1 MASKPINLAHFKVV
15 VPSQLCH
22 ERSHR
27 SRLTGQ
33 ERSTRS
39 RSRTWSTIVFVTI
52 SETGRRCGLTGAG
65 DGGPAAQEQLTS
77 PNRPV
82 GPVSASRPESQRTWV
97 PVRTEHTAR
106 PGKTNARK
114 ATQVRCCCPVSQK
127 THVCHPAT
135 YSYPLGKD
143 YILSQGNKYGC
154 LIVQELNITLI
165 HPTCCETTSA
175 PPASG
180 LGSWNLQFFPQGRA
194 APAKLWSGSRVN
206 K

>member
-1 MASKPINLAHFKVV
+1 M
-15 VPSQLCH
+15 
-22 ERSHR
+22 
-27 SRLTGQ
+27 
-33 ERSTRS
+33 
-39 RSRTWSTIVFVTI
+39 TI

-106 PGKTNARK
+106 PGKTTARK

-180 LGSWNLQFFPQGRA
+180 RGPGIYNSSHREGLHLLSCGQGHGSINRGTSGGTTLRDHSTQANTGPGT
-194 APAKLWSGSRVN
+194 LWTALTAVWT
-206 K
+206 